1 MSLFEF
7 VLVMASLILAIGVT
21 LLLRHVAAVVRY
33 RSSLELDWI
42 ALTWMAVLFLS
53 TTSVWWSLWD
63 FSDVEW
69 TFPRFFYLLVCP
81 TVQFVAISMLVSTD
95 VSKSGASMSANF
107 GHIRVPFM
115 LLMAVFQ
122 VLVSWDGWIFGV
134 EPFWN
139 SLRSLQIVVIAAFVV
154 GAISPRPSV
163 QKFVVVFVVGLLI
176 IGTFVLRYLPGAFV
190 SQ

>member
-1 MSLFEF
+1 
-7 VLVMASLILAIGVT
+7 
-21 LLLRHVAAVVRY
+21 
-33 RSSLELDWI
+33 
-42 ALTWMAVLFLS
+42 
-53 TTSVWWSLWD
+53 
-63 FSDVEW
+63 
-69 TFPRFFYLLVCP
+69 
-81 TVQFVAISMLVSTD
+81 
-95 VSKSGASMSANF
+95 
-107 GHIRVPFM
+107 M

-163 QKFVVVFVVGLLI
+163 QKFVVVLVVGLLI
-176 IGTFVLRYLPGAFV
+176 IGTFVLRYLPAAFI